1 MRFVFISG
9 CFLAE
14 IKDIDFYIL
23 VTVVVIVLGEVDT
36 KTFLVVFG
44 LNGFEMFAQSF
55 CELSFSLAYIDLV
68 ARGAL

>member
-1 MRFVFISG
+1 MYYQSKYMLFQHLVRFVFISG

-36 KTFLVVFG
+36 KTFGRFRSQW
-44 LNGFEMFAQSF
+44 F
-55 CELSFSLAYIDLV
+55 
-68 ARGAL
+68 